1 MTPAPLRLRVRP
13 VCGIFLACAAWA
25 CGGDG
30 TGARDPGFRT
40 AQPAL
45 AVGLGGAE
53 VQPILSVG
61 DTLPNG
67 FVWAPVPDGLGG
79 FMEGGELVLFA
90 NHELGSGGAPGTDG
104 TARFAFARV
113 SRLVLDPARAT
124 VLRGSYVVNGDE
136 GYRSLCSATFAGAGE
151 GLPSG
156 WFLTGEEATGGVKDG
171 MQLAVSRT
179 GQVVEMPW
187 IGRFAHENL
196 VAIPGF
202 PGRVVLA
209 GLDDSRG
216 RSELYLYVAA
226 NEGDVLAGR
235 GKLYVFTSADA
246 IHVGELQVIQGIDG
260 RFVEIPGAASLSSA
274 QLQAAA
280 DALGAFRF
288 ARIEDG
294 DYDRGTAAGEQPALY
309 FVDTGAADVPGV
321 GPPWDP
327 YGSIYRMQFTAAD
340 PTRARLTLMA
350 RSAGPA
356 SGWASPD
363 NVASSAR
370 SLMVQEDP
378 AHPAWARAPR
388 IWRFTRAADARLVD
402 PRAVAELLNPD
413 CVLGASTC
421 WESSGIVDA
430 SAWMGEGTWLFDVQ
444 AHARPEPR
452 LGIAREAGQLLRL
465 RVPGS

>member
-1 MTPAPLRLRVRP
+1 
-13 VCGIFLACAAWA
+13 
-25 CGGDG
+25 
-30 TGARDPGFRT
+30 
-40 AQPAL
+40 
-45 AVGLGGAE
+45 VGLGGAE
-53 VQPILSVG
+53 VQPILSAG
-61 DTLPNG
+61 DTLPGG

-79 FMEGGELVLFA
+79 YLDGGELVLFS
-90 NHELGSGGAPGTDG
+90 NHELGPGGVAGTDG
-104 TARFAFARV
+104 TARFVGARV
-113 SRLVLDPARAT
+113 SRLVLDPGSAT
-124 VLRGSYVVNGDE
+124 VLRGAYVVDGSE
-136 GYRSLCSATFAGAGE
+136 GYRNLCSATYTGARE

-156 WFLTGEEATGGVKDG
+156 WFLTGEEVTGGPQDG
-171 MQLAVSRT
+171 VQLAVSRT

-209 GLDDSRG
+209 GLDDRRG

-226 NEGDVLAGR
+226 SEADVLAGR
-235 GKLYVFTSADA
+235 GKLYVFTSAGA
-246 IHVGELQVIQGIDG
+246 ANAGELGVMQGVDG
-260 RFVEIPGAASLSSA
+260 RFVEIPDAASLSSA

-280 DALGAFRF
+280 DALGAFPFVRL
-288 ARIEDG
+288 EDG
-294 DYDRGTAAGEQPALY
+294 DYDHATGTNDPPALY
-309 FVDTGAADVPGV
+309 FVDTGAPDVPSA

-327 YGSIYRMQFTAAD
+327 YGSIYRMQFLASD
-340 PTRARLTLMA
+340 PTQARMTLMA
-350 RSAGPA
+350 RSSGPA

-363 NVASSAR
+363 NVAASAR

-388 IWRFTRAADARLVD
+388 IWRFTRAADARLLD
-402 PRAVAELLNPD
+402 PRAVAELLNPE
-413 CVLGASTC
+413 CSVAAGTC

-444 AHARPEPR
+444 AHTRAEPR

>member
-1 MTPAPLRLRVRP
+1 VSQRQVRRI
-13 VCGIFLACAAWA
+13 GRSFLACALAA

-30 TGARDPGFRT
+30 TGPAEPGFRT
-40 AQPAL
+40 VQPAM

-61 DTLPNG
+61 DTLPGG

-79 FMEGGELVLFA
+79 YLDGRELVLFA
-90 NHELGSGGAPGTDG
+90 NHELGSGGVPGTDG
-104 TARFAFARV
+104 TARFANARV
-113 SRLVLDPARAT
+113 SRLVLDPASAT
-124 VLRGSYVVNGDE
+124 VLRGAYVVDSVA
-136 GYRSLCSATFAGAGE
+136 GYRALCSATFAGARE

-156 WFLTGEEATGGVKDG
+156 WFLTGEETTGGPKDG

-179 GQVVEMPW
+179 GRVVEMPW

-196 VAIPGF
+196 VAVPGF

-209 GLDDSRG
+209 GLDDRRG
-216 RSELYLYVAA
+216 QSELYLYLAA
-226 NEGDVLAGR
+226 SEAHVLAGR
-235 GKLYVFTSADA
+235 GKLYVFASAQA
-246 IHVGELQVIQGIDG
+246 SNVGQLGEMQGIDG

-274 QLQAAA
+274 QLQSAA

-294 DYDRGTAAGEQPALY
+294 DYDRATGTNAAPALY
-309 FVDTGAADVPGV
+309 FVDTGAADVPAA

-327 YGSIYRMQFTAAD
+327 YGSIYRVQFSAAD
-340 PTRARLTLMA
+340 PMQARMTLMA
-350 RSAGPA
+350 RSSGPA
-356 SGWASPD
+356 AGWASPD
-363 NVASSAR
+363 NVAASAR

-388 IWRFTRAADARLVD
+388 IWRFTRAADGRPVD
-402 PRAVAELLNPD
+402 PRAVAELLNPE
-413 CVLGASTC
+413 CVFAAGSC

-430 SAWMGEGTWLFDVQ
+430 SPWMGEGTWLFDVQ
-444 AHARPEPR
+444 AHSRAEPR